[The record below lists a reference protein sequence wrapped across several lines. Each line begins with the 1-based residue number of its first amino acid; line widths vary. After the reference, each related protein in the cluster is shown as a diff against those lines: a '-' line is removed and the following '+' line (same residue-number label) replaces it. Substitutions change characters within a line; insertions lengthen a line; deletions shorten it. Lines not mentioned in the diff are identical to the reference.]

1 MRNRALI
8 ERRLV
13 YFHRKEASSGNLV
26 VPNGEGRF
34 FVTICISYNSRFARY
49 LNRQPSPTTGTA
61 REIVMGPGTITV
73 SDAGQMVEYPTGY
86 DGECPTKQDAQ
97 EGEDGGFSIV
107 LIY

>member
-1 MRNRALI
+1 
-8 ERRLV
+8 
-13 YFHRKEASSGNLV
+13 
-26 VPNGEGRF
+26 
-34 FVTICISYNSRFARY
+34 
-49 LNRQPSPTTGTA
+49 
-61 REIVMGPGTITV
+61 MGPGTITV